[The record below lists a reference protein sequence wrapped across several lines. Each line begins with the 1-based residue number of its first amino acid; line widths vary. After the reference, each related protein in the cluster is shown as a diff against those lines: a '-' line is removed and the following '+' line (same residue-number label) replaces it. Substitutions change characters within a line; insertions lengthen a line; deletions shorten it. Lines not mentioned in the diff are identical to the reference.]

1 MNSEVLTDENRH
13 SRRDRLRTTLVH
25 TLQKMPGDDRG
36 VTTEQVIWIA
46 FLAALALTVTGL
58 FGPQILAAARSVT
71 FK

>member
-1 MNSEVLTDENRH
+1 MPPSTSRR
-13 SRRDRLRTTLVH
+13 SRRDRIRTALVRAFRESAC
-25 TLQKMPGDDRG
+25 DDRG

-58 FGPQILAAARSVT
+58 FGPQILAAARSVV

>member
-1 MNSEVLTDENRH
+1 MLLSRSHRSLRNRVTT
-13 SRRDRLRTTLVH
+13 RVRNMLR
-25 TLQKMPGDDRG
+25 DDRG

>member
-1 MNSEVLTDENRH
+1 MLL
-13 SRRDRLRTTLVH
+13 SRPHRSLRSRVTTRVRSMLR
-25 TLQKMPGDDRG
+25 DDRG

>member
-1 MNSEVLTDENRH
+1 MTTRVRNM
-13 SRRDRLRTTLVH
+13 LR
-25 TLQKMPGDDRG
+25 DDRG

>member
-1 MNSEVLTDENRH
+1 MSPTTCFRWLRH
-13 SRRDRLRTTLVH
+13 RVVNVGRAIKNDVGG
-25 TLQKMPGDDRG
+25 M
-36 VTTEQVIWIA
+36 TTEQVIWIA

>member
-1 MNSEVLTDENRH
+1 MSLLTSLRSVRRH
-13 SRRDRLRTTLVH
+13 LTTVVRAAVR
-25 TLQKMPGDDRG
+25 DDRG

-46 FLAALALTVTGL
+46 FLAGLALTVTGL

>member
-1 MNSEVLTDENRH
+1 MSSLTCLRPLR
-13 SRRDRLRTTLVH
+13 SRLSAVARALRRDAGG
-25 TLQKMPGDDRG
+25 M
-36 VTTEQVIWIA
+36 TTEQVIWIA

>member
-1 MNSEVLTDENRH
+1 MSSLTCYRFVR
-13 SRRDRLRTTLVH
+13 SRLSVVRRAMRRDTGG
-25 TLQKMPGDDRG
+25 M
-36 VTTEQVIWIA
+36 TTEQVIWIA

>member
-1 MNSEVLTDENRH
+1 MSPALFARPVRVVRTRLMDLLGPALRKMA
-13 SRRDRLRTTLVH
+13 RDD
-25 TLQKMPGDDRG
+25 GG

>member
-1 MNSEVLTDENRH
+1 MSPLTCLRSLRSRLSAVAH
-13 SRRDRLRTTLVH
+13 ALRRDAGG
-25 TLQKMPGDDRG
+25 M
-36 VTTEQVIWIA
+36 TTEQVIWIA